1 MAGRKEDAVLRQK
14 QRYRRRN
21 YLINKPLQL
30 KYAFI
35 VVWLML
41 ITVMAVVVV
50 VYTTSWN
57 LLLEEMAAPDFPA
70 IPGLPPVHEL
80 LGRVN
85 QQLAL
90 RMSVTAVL
98 CVLVGLLLG
107 VLFLHRIAGPC
118 YRISR
123 TLKEMAKGVLPTGR
137 VTLREKDYL
146 KGLAG
151 DLNMVLELQ
160 RRERDESRE
169 LLGALQG
176 SVEKALAEVRKAG
189 ASPAVAE
196 LERALDRIRKS
207 GKGGD
212 A

>member
-1 MAGRKEDAVLRQK
+1 MEERR
-14 QRYRRRN
+14 RYRRRN
-21 YLINKPLQL
+21 YLINKPLQF

-35 VVWLML
+35 AVWLML
-41 ITVMAVVVV
+41 VTVIAVLAI

-57 LLLEEMAAPDFPA
+57 LLFEAMSGPDFPA

-107 VLFLHRIAGPC
+107 VLFLHRIVGPC
-118 YRISR
+118 YRISQ
-123 TLKEMAKGVLPTGR
+123 TLKDMAKGGLPPGR

-151 DLNMVLELQ
+151 DLNKVLESQ
-160 RRERDESRE
+160 GRERDEGRE
-169 LLGALQG
+169 LLQALQG
-176 SVEKALAEVRKAG
+176 DVEKALAEARKAG
-189 ASPAVAE
+189 ARPAVAE